1 MDCDIPSEPP
11 TATLADNSQ
20 RRRHWLTPTFFPVCA
35 WWQWFT
41 VLAAITL
48 AGCDFAPSPTT
59 PPFSKPN
66 LPAEVRDARSR
77 FVELFCAIRNHHGYR
92 LPDDRPCEKALW
104 DFADAASPTNRPP
117 QLDKATRR
125 LRVIVVPGIFGECVT
140 HWITP
145 FSYALAHLRQHG
157 YRTGLIQV
165 SGRSS
170 STYNAKQIRD
180 ALFAY
185 PRHEKWILI
194 GYSKG
199 IADILEALVAY
210 PELHHQT
217 AAVVSIAG
225 AVKGTPLAD
234 QVPDRL
240 LRWLYKIMVPTCPP
254 GDHGG
259 IVSLR
264 RSVRRAWLS
273 QHSLPASVAY
283 FSLPS
288 FAHRSEISLILR
300 PSYWQLSQIDPR
312 NDSQVIFSDA
322 IIPGSTLLG
331 FAKADHW
338 AVALPFSREF
348 PLLAATLIN
357 HNAFPREVL
366 LEATV
371 RFIEEDLP
379 LR

>member
-1 MDCDIPSEPP
+1 M
-11 TATLADNSQ
+11 TLM
-20 RRRHWLTPTFFPVCA
+20 
-35 WWQWFT
+35 
-41 VLAAITL
+41 
-48 AGCDFAPSPTT
+48 GCDFAPSPTT
-59 PPFSKPN
+59 PP
-66 LPAEVRDARSR
+66 LPEPTLPVKVRDARSR
-77 FVELFCAIRNHHGYR
+77 FRELYCAIRNDHGYR
-92 LPDDRPCEKALW
+92 LPDDRSCEEALW
-104 DFADAASPTNRPP
+104 HFSEVASLTDRPLRP
-117 QLDKATRR
+117 VQAKRR
-125 LRVIVVPGIFGECVT
+125 LRVIVVPGIFGEC
-140 HWITP
+140 ITRRISP

-157 YRTGLIQV
+157 YRTGLVQV

-170 STYNAKQIRD
+170 STYNAKQIRN
-180 ALFAY
+180 ALLAY
-185 PRHEKWILI
+185 PNHEKWILI

-210 PELHHQT
+210 PELHHQA
-217 AAVVSIAG
+217 AAVVSVAG
-225 AVKGTPLAD
+225 VVKGTPLAD
-234 QVPDRL
+234 QVPDPL
-240 LRWLYKIMVPTCPP
+240 LRWLYKIMIPTCPP

-264 RSVRRAWLS
+264 RSVRRTWLS
-273 QHSLPASVAY
+273 RHRLPATIAY

-288 FAHRSEISLILR
+288 FAHRTEISLILR
-300 PSYWQLSQIDPR
+300 PSYWQLSQVDPR

-371 RFIEEDLP
+371 RFIEEDLQS
-379 LR
+379 R